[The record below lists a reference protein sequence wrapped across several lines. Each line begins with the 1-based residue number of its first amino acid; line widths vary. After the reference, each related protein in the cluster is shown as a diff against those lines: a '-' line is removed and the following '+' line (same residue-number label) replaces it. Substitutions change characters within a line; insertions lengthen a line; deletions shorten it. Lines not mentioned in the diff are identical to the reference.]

1 MNESASW
8 QRIFI
13 RVSDVAGAIRG
24 TYERLCM
31 ESVLFSGQLGRF
43 GRFDSPAL
51 VAELSEGNSL
61 LGRQVNDDE
70 AIDTGGMAILEQLLL
85 AVA

>member
-24 TYERLCM
+24 TYERLCI
-31 ESVLFSGQLGRF
+31 ESVLCSGRF

-61 LGRQVNDDE
+61 LGRQVDDDE
-70 AIDTGGMAILEQLLL
+70 AIDTRGVAVLEQLLL
-85 AVA
+85 TVA

>member
-1 MNESASW
+1 
-8 QRIFI
+8 
-13 RVSDVAGAIRG
+13 
-24 TYERLCM
+24 M
-31 ESVLFSGQLGRF
+31 ESVLYSGQF

-70 AIDTGGMAILEQLLL
+70 AIDTGGVAVLEQLLL